1 MVIVFDG
8 RKRQEEI
15 LNSLKNDID
24 YLKRRNIIPNLA
36 IIDATNNES
45 SKIFIKQKIN
55 ALKKLSLSYELYNAN
70 EVDEKNLIELIKNLN
85 ENERV
90 HGILVQLP
98 LPPKFNT
105 ERIINQIDPLKDVD
119 GLTSYNLGN
128 LMHGKEEI
136 AACTPKAIIDIL
148 ECNKIDVEGKEVT
161 IVNNSIVVGK
171 PLAMMLTRRF
181 ATVSICHVKTRNL
194 EEYTK
199 KSEILITAT
208 GVAYL
213 IKNEMVKDEAIV
225 IDAGIS
231 RVNNMVKGDVDF
243 ENVKNKCKLITP
255 VPGGVGPV
263 TVAMVVKNLIN
274 CCKSQLK

>member
-24 YLKRRNIIPNLA
+24 YLKRRNVIPNLA

-136 AACTPKAIIDIL
+136 VACTPKAIIDIL

-274 CCKSQLK
+274 CCKLQLK

>member
-70 EVDEKNLIELIKNLN
+70 EADEKNLIELIKNLN

-90 HGILVQLP
+90 NGILVQLP

-148 ECNKIDVEGKEVT
+148 ECNKIDVEAKEVT

-208 GVAYL
+208 GVANL
-213 IKNEMVKDEAIV
+213 IKNKMVKDEAIV

>member
-24 YLKRRNIIPNLA
+24 YLKRRNVIPNLA

-70 EVDEKNLIELIKNLN
+70 EADEKNLIELIKNLN

-90 HGILVQLP
+90 NGILVQLP

-148 ECNKIDVEGKEVT
+148 ECNKIDVEAKEVT

-181 ATVSICHVKTRNL
+181 ATVSICHVKTINL

>member
-70 EVDEKNLIELIKNLN
+70 EADEKNLIELIKNLN

-90 HGILVQLP
+90 NGILVQLP

-208 GVAYL
+208 GVANL

-274 CCKSQLK
+274 CCKLQLK

>member
-24 YLKRRNIIPNLA
+24 YLKRRNVIPNLA

-136 AACTPKAIIDIL
+136 VACTPKAIIDIL

>member
-274 CCKSQLK
+274 CCKLQLK

>member
-24 YLKRRNIIPNLA
+24 YLKRRNVIPNLA

>member
-24 YLKRRNIIPNLA
+24 YLKRRNVIPNLA

-90 HGILVQLP
+90 NGILVQLP

>member
-24 YLKRRNIIPNLA
+24 YLKRRNVIPNLA

-70 EVDEKNLIELIKNLN
+70 EADEKNLIELIKNLN

-90 HGILVQLP
+90 NGILVQLP

-274 CCKSQLK
+274 CCKLQLK

>member
-24 YLKRRNIIPNLA
+24 YLKRRNVIPNLA

-70 EVDEKNLIELIKNLN
+70 EADEKNLIELIKNLN

-90 HGILVQLP
+90 NGILVQLP
-98 LPPKFNT
+98 LPPKFNA

-128 LMHGKEEI
+128 LMHGNEEI

-148 ECNKIDVEGKEVT
+148 EYNKIDVEGKEVT

-208 GVAYL
+208 GVANL

-274 CCKSQLK
+274 CCKLQLK

>member
-24 YLKRRNIIPNLA
+24 YLKRRNVIPNLA

-70 EVDEKNLIELIKNLN
+70 EADEKNLIELIKNLN

-90 HGILVQLP
+90 HGILIQLP

-208 GVAYL
+208 GVANL

-274 CCKSQLK
+274 CCKLQLK

>member
-24 YLKRRNIIPNLA
+24 YLKRRNVIPNLA

-70 EVDEKNLIELIKNLN
+70 EADEKNLIELIKNLN

>member
-24 YLKRRNIIPNLA
+24 YLKRRNVIPNLA

-70 EVDEKNLIELIKNLN
+70 EADEKNLIELIKNLN

-90 HGILVQLP
+90 NGILVQLP

-208 GVAYL
+208 GVANL

-274 CCKSQLK
+274 CCKLQLK

>member
-24 YLKRRNIIPNLA
+24 YLKRRNVIPNLA

-70 EVDEKNLIELIKNLN
+70 EADEKNLIELIKNLN

-90 HGILVQLP
+90 NGILVQLP

-128 LMHGKEEI
+128 LMHGNEEI

-148 ECNKIDVEGKEVT
+148 ECNKIDVEAKEVT

-208 GVAYL
+208 GVANL

>member
-24 YLKRRNIIPNLA
+24 YLKRRNVIPNLA

-70 EVDEKNLIELIKNLN
+70 EADEKNLIELIKNLN

-208 GVAYL
+208 GVANL

>member
-24 YLKRRNIIPNLA
+24 YLKRRNVIPNLA

-274 CCKSQLK
+274 CCKLQLK

>member
-24 YLKRRNIIPNLA
+24 YLKRRNVIPNLA

-70 EVDEKNLIELIKNLN
+70 EADEKNLIELIKNLN

-90 HGILVQLP
+90 NGILVQLP

-128 LMHGKEEI
+128 LMHGNEEI

-148 ECNKIDVEGKEVT
+148 EYNKIDVEGKEVT

-208 GVAYL
+208 GVANL

-274 CCKSQLK
+274 CCKLQLK